1 MSTIK
6 FHATPY
12 TIGSW
17 TVLRLPQAAS
27 KKLPSRGMS
36 MVEGTING
44 SHFQSPLEPD
54 GKGSHWF
61 KIENGMKAKAGE
73 TATLE
78 IEPMEEWPET
88 KIPADLRKALA
99 ALRNRSKSGINRHRS
114 RTGIGFAGWVCP
126 RIPTPGRN
134 ILWWR
139 SQSSSTES
147 GAHVAL
153 AGVCA
158 ANPPYPIRECFWT
171 RRIKKTDA
179 LAIVVT
185 FDWSGTT
192 FFVQTLTFLRKSS

>member
-99 ALRNRSKSGINRHRS
+99 GAPESLEVWNKSTPIAHWDWIRWVGMSKNPDTRKKHI
-114 RTGIGFAGWVCP
+114 V
-126 RIPTPGRN
+126 
-134 ILWWR
+134 
-139 SQSSSTES
+139 
-147 GAHVAL
+147 VAL
-153 AGVCA
+153 SKLEHGERRPCCFSRSVCCEPAVSNQGVLLDPS
-158 ANPPYPIRECFWT
+158 N
-171 RRIKKTDA
+171 
-179 LAIVVT
+179 
-185 FDWSGTT
+185 
-192 FFVQTLTFLRKSS
+192 